1 MSAVIAAIDLGPS
14 SPRVL
19 RHAGGFAK
27 LWSTR
32 LRVMHVSATPHA
44 GDHERVLDY
53 CERSG
58 PYEVDF
64 DADEVVVR
72 AGYVSD
78 AIYREARAENAAL
91 VVMGSHQH
99 GALAA
104 WLLGTT
110 TTIVLQNAASPV
122 LLVPPI
128 DVDIVDISERPRLT
142 CGPVLAAVDLQ
153 ETGARQLEMAAAIAE
168 TAGQPLLLMTVAAAG
183 VTDHAA
189 ARMLHERAQH
199 YCYAK
204 PHAVI
209 VRRGRVAEE
218 ISRCAV
224 SEGAGLV
231 VMGLRKR
238 PRGQPGAIA
247 TAVLRTNRAFVLAVP
262 GR

>member
-1 MSAVIAAIDLGPS
+1 MSAVIAAIDLGPTS
-14 SPRVL
+14 GRVL
-19 RHAGGFAK
+19 QHAGAFAK

-32 LRVMHVSATPHA
+32 LRVMHVTASPAE
-44 GDHERVLDY
+44 GDHQRVVDF
-53 CERSG
+53 CARSG
-58 PYEVDF
+58 PYEIDL
-64 DADEVVVR
+64 ADEDVTVR
-72 AGYVSD
+72 SGLVSD
-78 AIYREARAENAAL
+78 AIYREARGEDASL

-99 GALAA
+99 GALAG

-110 TTIVLQNAASPV
+110 TTVVLQNAASPV
-122 LLVPPI
+122 LLVPPT
-128 DVDIVDISERPRLT
+128 DLDIVDISERPRLT

-183 VTDHAA
+183 VTDHSA

-224 SEGAGLV
+224 AEGAGLV